1 MPQRPMQRFSL
12 LLLFFASFSLHAQ
25 VSKVVRGTMVDER
38 TKNEVDEIEI
48 SLKNIKTGQEFK
60 TESGEDGLF
69 EFKNVPLGDYK
80 FHVIDEDYQD
90 NSFPVK
96 LTEDHLENF
105 TFGTSISAR
114 LKVSWLF
121 NWGDRKITSKEG
133 KEVVVEHYWS
143 HMLGRVILTIYG
155 LCLVLV
161 FFYSILQLSLSIA
174 YVRRKH
180 RKSVV
185 NPFAFKGR
193 INQQDFLTTLLITH
207 VLLGLIG
214 GVLFLVFNDYK
225 ELLEYK
231 LLLVLVAIVFVVFTV
246 LNLAQAVKRSHDI
259 GKSGWMVL
267 IPLYAIYLLFA
278 KGEDNDNPY
287 GPLSVATKEED
298 KPIYNPENTPKVTV
312 QLPMFNELYVA
323 ERIIET
329 IAQFDYPKD
338 KLQIQVLDDSTDE
351 TKDVIAKK
359 VAEVAARG
367 INIQHIH
374 RVDRTGYKAGA
385 LDAAM
390 DRVESEFIAIFD
402 ADFIPDPDF
411 LQKTMPYF
419 SNDKVG
425 VVQTRWGH
433 INKSY
438 SILTELQAFGL
449 NGHFAIE
456 QGGRN
461 ASGHFINFNGT
472 GGIWRKK
479 CIEEAGG
486 WEHDTL
492 TEDLDLSYRA
502 QIKGW
507 QFRYLEDVIAP
518 AELPIT
524 MSALKS
530 QQHRW
535 MKGGAEC
542 FVKMWK
548 TLLTAKNVKLMD
560 RVHGLSHLF
569 NSTVF
574 FFILIVSLLSL
585 VVLHIKD
592 SFSDLNYILQYMGV
606 FIVSTLF
613 LMYYYWNAY
622 RDKTENTLGSL
633 FRFTGRFFQFLVV
646 SMGLSLS
653 NTVAVIEGYLGIKS
667 SFVRTPKFNVLQK
680 SEFKG
685 NKYDKKSLSIIN
697 IMEAVLMV
705 VFGFT
710 AVNRAIYGDLGML
723 PFHLMLSIGYG
734 VIFFSTMKEIRAD
747 QG

>member
-1 MPQRPMQRFSL
+1 MTRISL
-12 LLLFFASFSLHAQ
+12 VLLTLLIAASLQGQ
-25 VSKVVRGTMVDER
+25 VVKTVSGTMIDQKTEDPIEKVDLTLKNR
-38 TKNEVDEIEI
+38 KTKKEYSAQTDDEGKFVFEKVPVGVYDFHVSDKDYNDNTFEVDM
-48 SLKNIKTGQEFK
+48 SDMKYAN
-60 TESGEDGLF
+60 
-69 EFKNVPLGDYK
+69 NVY
-80 FHVIDEDYQD
+80 
-90 NSFPVK
+90 
-96 LTEDHLENF
+96 NF
-105 TFGTSISAR
+105 SQKIPAS
-114 LKVSWLF
+114 LKVSWMF
-121 NWGDRKITSKEG
+121 NWGDRKVKG
-133 KEVVVEHYWS
+133 KDGKYYVQEHYWS
-143 HMLGRVILTIYG
+143 HFVAKIVLTIYG

-161 FFYSILQLSLSIA
+161 FFYSILQLSLAIA
-174 YVRRKH
+174 YVKN
-180 RKSVV
+180 K
-185 NPFAFKGR
+185 K
-193 INQQDFLTTLLITH
+193 
-207 VLLGLIG
+207 
-214 GVLFLVFNDYK
+214 K
-225 ELLEYK
+225 K
-231 LLLVLVAIVFVVFTV
+231 
-246 LNLAQAVKRSHDI
+246 AQEV
-259 GKSGWMVL
+259 
-267 IPLYAIYLLFA
+267 
-278 KGEDNDNPY
+278 
-287 GPLSVATKEED
+287 
-298 KPIYNPENTPKVTV
+298 KPIYDPANTPMVTV
-312 QLPMFNELYVA
+312 QLPMYNELYVA
-323 ERIIET
+323 DRIIET
-329 IAQFDYPKD
+329 IAKFDYPKD

-390 DRVESEFIAIFD
+390 DRVEGEFIAIFD

-419 SNDKVG
+419 QNENVG

-461 ASGHFINFNGT
+461 AAGHYINFNGT
-472 GGIWRKK
+472 GGVWRKK
-479 CIEEAGG
+479 CIEDAGG

-507 QFRYLEDVIAP
+507 KFKYLEDVIAP

-548 TLLTAKNVKLMD
+548 TLLTAKGVKMSD

-569 NSTVF
+569 NSSVF
-574 FFILIVSLLSL
+574 VFILIISLLSL
-585 VVLHIKD
+585 VVLHVKD
-592 SFSDLNYILQYMGV
+592 SFSDLNWILQFMGF
-606 FIVSTLF
+606 FIISTVF
-613 LMYYYWNAY
+613 LMYYYWHAF
-622 RDKTENTLGSL
+622 RDKTSNTFMS
-633 FRFTGRFFQFLVV
+633 FIRFVGRFFQFLVV

-653 NTVAVIEGYLGIKS
+653 NTVAVLEGYMGIKS
-667 SFVRTPKFNVLQK
+667 SFVRTPKFNVSKK

-697 IMEAVLMV
+697 IAEGILMV
-705 VFGFT
+705 TFAFT
-710 AVNRAIYGDLGML
+710 AVNRLIYGDLGMA
-723 PFHLMLSIGYG
+723 PFHIMLACGYG
-734 VIFFSTMKEIRAD
+734 VIFFSTIKEIR
-747 QG
+747 QSGQ